1 MSMKV
6 IVSRGGLQ
14 SSPTYGTRNFEHDGH
29 CTYFWFRGIMHD
41 SEMYPNPLEFDP
53 ERFLG
58 AEPQQDTLKWVFG
71 FGRRVSTCQ

>member
-1 MSMKV
+1 
-6 IVSRGGLQ
+6 
-14 SSPTYGTRNFEHDGH
+14 
-29 CTYFWFRGIMHD
+29 MHD

-71 FGRRVSTCQ
+71 FGRRVSTCQWLSLCALFSDLPFHWVDLSRWVAIQVLAEASSF